1 MGALA
6 AILQSDANL
15 LRCQLAR
22 LGSHVSLQEGAVPP
36 DAYGFGHYHAGNVLL
51 SRRPTGAPSPLSL
64 PDLVGRVDSEALVVH
79 ARRAT
84 IGKAKDENTHPFRFR
99 RWLFAHDGTV
109 EGFDRV
115 RPKLLH
121 ALPDFLRRNITGDT
135 DSEHA
140 FMWFLK
146 ELKDQGALDDLD
158 VDARIT
164 GRALARTVLALEA
177 WCREVGEQRP
187 SRLGF
192 VATNGRVMAA
202 TRRGGPLFY
211 ALLEGIV
218 PCPLDGI
225 TDQTPESDPRL
236 RPHRRV
242 KAVCFASRLLAPNGF
257 IEVPDGSVVSVSRSL
272 QVTVGALNDQGGA
285 NP

>member
-15 LRCQLAR
+15 LRCQVAR
-22 LGSHVSLQEGAVPP
+22 LGPHVSLQDGDRLP
-36 DAYGFGHYHAGNVLL
+36 DAYGFGHYQAGNVLL
-51 SRRPTGAPSPLSL
+51 GKRPSGAAAPLSL
-64 PDLVGRVDSEALVVH
+64 PDLVGRIDSEALVVH

-84 IGKAKDENTHPFRFR
+84 VGKAKDENTHPFRFR

-115 RPKLLH
+115 RPKLLD
-121 ALPDFLRRNITGDT
+121 ALPDFLRRNIMGDT

-146 ELKDQGALDDLD
+146 LLKDDALLDDLD
-158 VDARIT
+158 ADARAV
-164 GRALARTVLALEA
+164 GRALARTARQLET
-177 WCREVGEQRP
+177 WSREAGEQRP
-187 SRLGF
+187 SRLNL
-192 VATNGRVMAA
+192 VVTNGRVLAA
-202 TRRGGPLFY
+202 TRKGGPLFY

-225 TDQTPESDPRL
+225 TVDTPESDPRV

-257 IEVPDGSVVSVSRSL
+257 IEVPDGNVVSVSRSL
-272 QVTVGALNDQGGA
+272 QVTVTPLNG
-285 NP
+285 